1 MLRAKNGKNARFEAV
16 VMKTY
21 SIGEVED
28 IIGVKSHVLRY
39 WETIVPGIAPQKDMS
54 GRRIYTQ
61 RDIEK
66 FSRLKYLIQEKKFTI
81 EGARNELIAEASG
94 ISGGAEPGGALT
106 RAWLLGEMSGIRSS
120 LLDIYRLSSTPVP
133 SSSHAKNE
141 NQQGGGE
148 SVEEH

>member
-54 GRRIYTQ
+54 GRRIYSQ

-81 EGARNELIAEASG
+81 EGARNEMMAEASG
-94 ISGGAEPGGALT
+94 ISGAAENSGGALA
-106 RAWLLGEMSGIRSS
+106 RAELLRNMSSIRSE
-120 LLDIYRLSSTPVP
+120 LLDIYRLLSGCRLPNQN
-133 SSSHAKNE
+133 KNKDRH
-141 NQQGGGE
+141 NAD
-148 SVEEH
+148 